1 VAGVEGLLLDI
12 DGVLVTSWEPI
23 PGAIDA
29 MTAFRSAALPVCL
42 ITNTTTHPRAEL
54 AAMLQRAGFDV
65 DPEMI
70 VTAVTA
76 TAEHLRRTHPSAAVF
91 VLSDGDARA
100 DLAGVRLVDAPADA
114 DVILLGGASND
125 FTYAAVNGAFGRL
138 MRGDAS
144 LVAMHRNMFWRT
156 ADGFELDAGAYVT
169 GLEAATGVHAV
180 VCGKPSPAYFETA
193 LSVLGVTADRAA
205 MVGDDVVNDVDG
217 ARAAGLTGILVRTG
231 KFRPDDLDRGSPDHV
246 VDSLADVPALLGLA
260 G

>member
-1 VAGVEGLLLDI
+1 L
-12 DGVLVTSWEPI
+12 
-23 PGAIDA
+23 
-29 MTAFRSAALPVCL
+29 
-42 ITNTTTHPRAEL
+42 N
-54 AAMLQRAGFDV
+54 RAGFDV
-65 DPEMI
+65 APEMI
-70 VTAVTA
+70 VSAVTA

-100 DLAGVRLVDAPADA
+100 DLDGIELVNDPADA
-114 DVILLGGASND
+114 DVIVLGGASND
-125 FTYAAVNGAFGRL
+125 FTYATINRVFARL
-138 MRGDAS
+138 MRGDTA

-169 GLEAATGVHAV
+169 GLEAASGAHAV
-180 VCGKPSPAYFETA
+180 VCGKPSPAYFEAA
-193 LSVLGVTADRAA
+193 LSVLGVGADKAA

>member
-1 VAGVEGLLLDI
+1 MPDVEGLLLDI
-12 DGVLVTSWEPI
+12 DGVLVTSWDPI
-23 PGAIDA
+23 PGAIEA
-29 MTAFRSAALPVCL
+29 MTAFCAADMPVCL

-54 AAMLQRAGFDV
+54 AATLQRAGFDV
-65 DPEMI
+65 SPEMI

-91 VLSDGDARA
+91 LLSDGDSRA
-100 DLAGVRLVDAPADA
+100 DLEDVRLVGDPSDA
-114 DVILLGGASND
+114 DVIVLGGASND
-125 FTYAAVNGAFGRL
+125 FTYETVNRVFGRL
-138 MRGDAS
+138 MRGGAS

-169 GLEAATGVHAV
+169 GLEAAAGLEAV
-180 VCGKPSPAYFETA
+180 VCGKPAPAYFDAA
-193 LSVLGVTADRAA
+193 LSVLGVAPDRAA

-231 KFRPDDLDRGSPDHV
+231 KFRPDDPDRGSPDHV